1 MTSIH
6 RPGGAS
12 APEAAAQTSHAAET
26 GAAQHTRAR
35 FATKTRNNVRF
46 AHARLEHQK
55 SEARSADARRLSKA
69 LTRPRKGKAGTTR
82 FAAGKQGHSGQPRSA
97 GGARNNS
104 QRVTRDGGNGGGRNG
119 GGQHSQDSTHDKG
132 GTARIGPSGSAR
144 ASRVNTPAAP
154 LFAGDLH
161 TLDAS
166 ARRTALASAWC
177 DTLTGPAMA
186 QHSSASLHDAMQ
198 QLRTLRQQEGALP
211 LDTLGQVRAALMEA
225 SERNG
230 GNGAA
235 PPAAGSAAPTNAL
248 PGQRAQDGA
257 AAPLTVS
264 ATRNLLAPLLAL
276 SAAAPMSAARDGRAA
291 FVNSLLGERAA
302 DFQHGVA
309 GA

>member
-69 LTRPRKGKAGTTR
+69 LLRPRKGKASTTR
-82 FAAGKQGHSGQPRSA
+82 FAASKQGQSGPPRSA
-97 GGARNNS
+97 GGARHNS

-144 ASRVNTPAAP
+144 VSRVNTAAAP
-154 LFAGDLH
+154 LFASDLSA
-161 TLDAS
+161 LDAP
-166 ARRTALASAWC
+166 ARRTALANAWC

-198 QLRTLRQQEGALP
+198 QLRTLRQREGALP
-211 LDTLGQVRAALMEA
+211 LGTVVQARAALMEA

-230 GNGAA
+230 AAQTGTGSAA
-235 PPAAGSAAPTNAL
+235 PPAAPQ
-248 PGQRAQDGA
+248 GQRTWGNA
-257 AAPLTVS
+257 AAPLDAS
-264 ATRNLLAPLLAL
+264 ATRNLLAAL
-276 SAAAPMSAARDGRAA
+276 FVLCAGAPVSGNSEQRA
-291 FVNSLLGERAA
+291 VNANSVLGDRAA
-302 DFQHGVA
+302 DFPRGVT